1 MTIWVIWNLHLAEV
15 VTTSYMQIK
24 CFFIFYFF

>member
-15 VTTSYMQIK
+15 VTTSYVQIK
-24 CFFIFYFF
+24 CFLIFFFF